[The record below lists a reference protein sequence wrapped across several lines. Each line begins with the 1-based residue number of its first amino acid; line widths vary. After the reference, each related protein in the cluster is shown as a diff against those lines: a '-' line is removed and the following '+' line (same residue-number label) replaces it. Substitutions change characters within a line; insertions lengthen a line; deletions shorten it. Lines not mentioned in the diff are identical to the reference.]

1 MHRFAENIIFRFD
14 ICLVC
19 DLPSV
24 NNCVCVQLKLL
35 VRDSKKDS
43 SQALAQVYDLV
54 LVHNCVAIIGPASS
68 TPTKEVSRWL
78 SKMPEQEK
86 RLMIGYSA
94 TSTELSGTEFAN
106 FIRTPPADDVVAKQM
121 ASFMAGSLH
130 LRRSCL
136 KAVLRVHDNYGDL

>member
-14 ICLVC
+14 ICRGC
-19 DLPSV
+19 GFPGINS
-24 NNCVCVQLKLL
+24 CVCMQLKLL

-54 LVHNCVAIIGPASS
+54 PVHNCVAIIGPASS
-68 TPTKEVSRWL
+68 SPTKEVSMWL

-94 TSTELSGTEFAN
+94 TSTELSGAKFAN
-106 FIRTPPADDVVAKQM
+106 FIRTPPADDAVAKQM
-121 ASFMAGSLH
+121 ASFMAGSLD

-136 KAVLRVHDNYGDL
+136 KTVLTVHDNYGDL